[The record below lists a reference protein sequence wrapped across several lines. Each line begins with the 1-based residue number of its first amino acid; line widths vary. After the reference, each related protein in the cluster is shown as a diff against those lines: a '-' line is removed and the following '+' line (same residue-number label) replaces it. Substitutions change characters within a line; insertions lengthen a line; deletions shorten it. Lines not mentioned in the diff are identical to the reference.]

1 MKLNLPEMILCN
13 KEHNTMSMNLYMNML
28 QQEYTSKVKPTWKL
42 KLFALLTL
50 PKN

>member
-1 MKLNLPEMILCN
+1 MKVNLPKMIVCN
-13 KEHNTMSMNLYMNML
+13 QQHDTMFMNLNMNML
-28 QQEYTSKVKPTWKL
+28 QQEYIGQVKPTWKL